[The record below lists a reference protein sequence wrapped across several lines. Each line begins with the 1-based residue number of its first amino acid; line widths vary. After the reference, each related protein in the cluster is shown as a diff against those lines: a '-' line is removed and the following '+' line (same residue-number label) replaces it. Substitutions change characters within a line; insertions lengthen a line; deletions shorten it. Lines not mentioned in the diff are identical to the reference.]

1 MSVLIQTVENNKPIV
16 FMYRMILLDE
26 TDESAATLMQS
37 LKSKLEID
45 GLWDLTKEKLVGLI
59 TDGASTMTG
68 IWI

>member
-1 MSVLIQTVENNKPIV
+1 MSVLIQTVEKNKPIV

-26 TDESAATLMQS
+26 TDESATTLMHS

-59 TDGASTMTG
+59 TDGASTMTDK
-68 IWI
+68 WI